1 MRPPERS
8 SLLSDLSHRMP
19 HQPGHRGITISHKNP
34 PEACR
39 IGCTETIVRARGFFK
54 VKVLDERHSFPEAA
68 FPYRAFA
75 ALSRDEW
82 QMQPEIPDQLFHGL
96 NAAKHASSGVIEAK
110 VPLRQESVTAAF
122 AAALQAYCVRK
133 QPAGSN
139 RRHSSFP
146 TAASEGVQDG
156 NLRSFRSVQKGN
168 ERTQAARAEV
178 PYSKACLHPL
188 PIPVSVGFM
197 RWMIARSL
205 RDPAGRYSTL
215 SNVVPAGLPVIKR
228 ARHLGSCVSVA
239 LTSCISRNSYSR

>member
-8 SLLSDLSHRMP
+8 SLLYDLSHRMP

-34 PEACR
+34 PGACR
-39 IGCTETIVRARGFFK
+39 IDCTETIVRARGFFK
-54 VKVLDERHSFPEAA
+54 VKVLDERHSFPETA

-82 QMQPEIPDQLFHGL
+82 QMRPEIPDQLFHGL
-96 NAAKHASSGVIEAK
+96 DAAKHASSGVIEAK
-110 VPLRQESVTAAF
+110 VPLRQESVTAAY

-156 NLRSFRSVQKGN
+156 NPVLSDRFKKEMNVRKRPGQKCRIPRPVFTPCRFRF
-168 ERTQAARAEV
+168 
-178 PYSKACLHPL
+178 L
-188 PIPVSVGFM
+188 
-197 RWMIARSL
+197 W
-205 RDPAGRYSTL
+205 
-215 SNVVPAGLPVIKR
+215 
-228 ARHLGSCVSVA
+228 GSCDG
-239 LTSCISRNSYSR
+239 